1 MERMEQTTRVE
12 TLPNGLT
19 VAVEEMPH
27 LRSVS
32 LGVWLRGGSR
42 HEPEHLAGV
51 THFIEHMLFKGSESL
66 SCQEIAERI
75 DLLGGNVDA
84 YTSREKTS
92 YIAKVRDAQFV
103 DAIELLAE
111 MILRPA
117 FSADDIAMERE
128 VVLEELSMVQD
139 TPDDLVHEVFG
150 QALYG
155 GHPLGRSIL
164 GTPETVR
171 GFTRDN
177 VSDFFLERYRAD
189 RLLISAA
196 GNVRAEQVI
205 AQAERLF
212 GALPRATGALPVES
226 PLPLPSSQLLDR
238 DTLEQV
244 QLLIGVPTFPVTD
257 ARRMVLE
264 VLSSYLGGSVS
275 SRLFQNVRER
285 LGLAYAV
292 NSFHTSYSDSGYL
305 AVYAATGADRF
316 AQLVDVLRA
325 ELEAVAAGDFQPGDV
340 ERVKSML
347 ETEIVLGMESSS
359 SRMSLLAKQL
369 IYFGRVLPIAEI
381 LAEVERVSYGDVVT
395 LAGALLTGTPLAA
408 CAVGRLNGHRLN
420 LGSLS

>member
-1 MERMEQTTRVE
+1 MERMEQEFRVE
-12 TLPNGLT
+12 TLANGLT

-42 HEPEHLAGV
+42 HEPDHLAGV
-51 THFIEHMLFKGSESL
+51 THFIEHMLFKGSQSL
-66 SCQEIAERI
+66 SCLEIAERI

-103 DAIELLAE
+103 DALELLAE

-150 QALYG
+150 PALYG
-155 GHPLGRSIL
+155 AHPLGRSIL
-164 GTPETVR
+164 GTPESVK
-171 GFTRDN
+171 GFTREN
-177 VSDFFLERYRAD
+177 VRAFFEERYRAD
-189 RLLISAA
+189 RLIIAAA

-205 AQAERLF
+205 GQAERLF
-212 GALPRATGALPVES
+212 GALPRALA
-226 PLPLPSSQLLDR
+226 PLPTEAPVPMPGPQLIDR
-238 DTLEQV
+238 ESLEQV
-244 QLLIGVPTFPVTD
+244 QLLLGVPTFPAAD
-257 ARRMVLE
+257 PRRFVLE

-285 LGLAYAV
+285 LGLAYAI
-292 NSFHTSYSDSGYL
+292 NSFHTSYTDSGYL
-305 AVYAATGADRF
+305 AVYAATGADRLG
-316 AQLVDVLRA
+316 QLIDVLRA
-325 ELEAVAAGDFQPGDV
+325 ELEAVAAGDFKPEDV
-340 ERVKSML
+340 DRVKSML

-359 SRMSLLAKQL
+359 SRMSLLAKQI
-369 IYFGRVLPIAEI
+369 IYFGRVVPMAEI
-381 LAEVERVSYGDVVT
+381 LADVEKVSYADVVT
-395 LAGALLTGTPLAA
+395 LAGSLLTGSPLATS
-408 CAVGRLNGHRLN
+408 AVGRLDGHRHN
-420 LGSLS
+420 LGALS